1 MGKRWS
7 SPGGREDDLPACKEI
22 DQRSQEITA
31 GSEAEKKYNAMS
43 HPQSGGA
50 LKEVLDGTPFIAA
63 SPRARLR
70 LGYEN

>member
-1 MGKRWS
+1 
-7 SPGGREDDLPACKEI
+7 
-22 DQRSQEITA
+22 
-31 GSEAEKKYNAMS
+31 MS